1 MQRAMISI
9 ATRCRLLLC
18 PTILLT
24 LVFLRSTVT
33 QLGWA
38 AVACI
43 TGGLALTAVSNGR
56 VSIVVG
62 IIILAVVS
70 FVITFFGLRVILVYE
85 KYAWFVFFIIFLII
99 YGETGKYAN
108 NEWRYGKPSENGLAA
123 DCLTLIAIFY
133 GSSASWCSMASDYYV
148 HYPADVSRVKVFLM
162 TTLGISMPTSFGM
175 IAGVVVSS
183 VGDHGRPLSMG
194 C

>member
-1 MQRAMISI
+1 MTTVVINS
-9 ATRCRLLLC
+9 C
-18 PTILLT
+18 PLPRRTQLLT
-24 LVFLRSTVT
+24 LVFSCSTVT

-108 NEWRYGKPSENGLAA
+108 NEWRYGKPSENGLAG
-123 DCLTLIAIFY
+123 DCLTLLAIFY

-162 TTLGISMPTSFGM
+162 TTLGISLPTSFGM

-183 VGDHGRPLSMG
+183 VSDHGRALITG